1 MHAPRVHSEPEAG
14 WLGDGGPTSGCLT
27 GTVAE
32 RGRIHAFTAHNP
44 PSPPR
49 KVQWL
54 IIGTTTGV
62 IGTFNA
68 AVLRFTLQQEEQTL
82 DKEYDRWA
90 PGFQSF
96 FKSFK
101 LERKG
106 GRWKEGM
113 CLWCG
118 PVPRS
123 LGPAGYQGLAD
134 KGAWREH
141 TLAER
146 GRDAG
151 QAAFQ
156 PTCAAMHSLKV
167 DAPRAAGP
175 PFPAPRRLAGEE
187 QAVFKQL
194 GLPGVHHTHTF
205 KKTLMTR
212 LSLATSRLCATRGA
226 VMATIILIAGLLI
239 GATAVLWNE
248 TAQLLVNS
256 VTVSRAAKG
265 GRGRCS
271 RGSAV
276 THHTNCAAPSLVS
289 SEG

>member
-1 MHAPRVHSEPEAG
+1 MGSGYGFALSAALFVVWIAIGKPLGWSDDWVGGRRTRYVCIASLEAG
-14 WLGDGGPTSGCLT
+14 WLGAAWPPSGCLT

-82 DKEYDRWA
+82 DREYDRWE

-96 FKSFK
+96 FKAFK

-106 GRWKEGM
+106 GRWKEGV

-151 QAAFQ
+151 QAAIQ
-156 PTCAAMHSLKV
+156 RTCAAMHSLKV

-175 PFPAPRRLAGEE
+175 PSLPSLRLAGWLGRSRPCLSSWAC
-187 QAVFKQL
+187 QACI
-194 GLPGVHHTHTF
+194 THTRS
-205 KKTLMTR
+205 KR
-212 LSLATSRLCATRGA
+212 RS
-226 VMATIILIAGLLI
+226 
-239 GATAVLWNE
+239 
-248 TAQLLVNS
+248 
-256 VTVSRAAKG
+256 
-265 GRGRCS
+265 
-271 RGSAV
+271 
-276 THHTNCAAPSLVS
+276 
-289 SEG
+289 